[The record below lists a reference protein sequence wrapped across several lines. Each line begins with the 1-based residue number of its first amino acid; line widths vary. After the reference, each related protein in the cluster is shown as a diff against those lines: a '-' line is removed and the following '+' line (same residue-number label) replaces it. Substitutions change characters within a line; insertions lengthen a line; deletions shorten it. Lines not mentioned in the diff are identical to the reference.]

1 MIDNFIAGV
10 KERIKSLSPVTEH
23 IRFPVPEEISPEPSV
38 GCDVKISTGRG
49 GKIYT
54 GEGLKTIGPIVKI
67 TADGECTVIIGKN
80 VTLNRCVIQ
89 AGGNGCFISIGDNCH
104 LSGLTIV
111 AKRDNS
117 VVIIGEGTTWESGAA
132 LNGHGKVI
140 YIGNDC
146 MISNGVMIR
155 TSDGHG
161 IFDASTKE
169 CINQPSDVLI
179 GDHVWLGNSSRV
191 NKGSTI
197 HSGSVIGQGSIVSKV
212 VDGNCIYAGIPAKK
226 IKENIVWSRSDSY
239 EKIPEEYRI

>member
-1 MIDNFIAGV
+1 
-10 KERIKSLSPVTEH
+10 
-23 IRFPVPEEISPEPSV
+23 
-38 GCDVKISTGRG
+38 
-49 GKIYT
+49 
-54 GEGLKTIGPIVKI
+54 
-67 TADGECTVIIGKN
+67 
-80 VTLNRCVIQ
+80 
-89 AGGNGCFISIGDNCH
+89 
-104 LSGLTIV
+104 
-111 AKRDNS
+111 
-117 VVIIGEGTTWESGAA
+117 
-132 LNGHGKVI
+132 
-140 YIGNDC
+140 
-146 MISNGVMIR
+146 MIR

>member
-1 MIDNFIAGV
+1 MIDNFIAGI
-10 KERIKSLSPVTEH
+10 KERIKSLSSVPEH
-23 IRFPVPEEISPEPSV
+23 IRFPVPEEITPEPV
-38 GCDVKISTGRG
+38 AGCEVNISTGRG

-54 GEGLKTIGPIVKI
+54 GEGLKTLGPSVKI
-67 TADGECTVIIGKN
+67 TADGECIILIGKN
-80 VTLNRCVIQ
+80 VTLKRCVIQ
-89 AGGNGCFISIGDNCH
+89 AGGDGCLISIGDNCQ

-111 AKRDNS
+111 AKRNNS
-117 VVIIGEGTTWESGAA
+117 VVVIGEGTTWESGAA
-132 LNGHGKVI
+132 LNGHSKVI
-140 YIGNDC
+140 TIGNDC
-146 MISNGVMIR
+146 MISNGVMVR

-161 IFDASTKE
+161 IFDATTKE
-169 CINQPSDVLI
+169 YINKPSDVFI

-212 VDGNCIYAGIPAKK
+212 VDANCIYAGIPAKK